1 MMVGK
6 WWVIKTILY
15 TLIPL
20 ILFDMLDGIP
30 DQTVVFALNILK
42 DLL

>member
-6 WWVIKTILY
+6 WWVIKNILY
-15 TLIPL
+15 TLIPF

>member
-1 MMVGK
+1 MVGK

-15 TLIPL
+15 MLIPL

-30 DQTVVFALNILK
+30 DQTAVLALNILK